1 MLHFVAMVKETLHRK
16 LNGNKIF
23 IVYDDSIQFMSL
35 RFKSMTSSFTSRFK
49 ENNIID
55 KELYSFNN
63 TLKITAERGLNGSYR
78 CRVVNDFGSEFS
90 DGAVLKIIGRH
101 LVLTLVRKKIGR
113 KLILVNGWP
122 I

>member
-1 MLHFVAMVKETLHRK
+1 MRTLHFK
-16 LNGNKIF
+16 L
-23 IVYDDSIQFMSL
+23 
-35 RFKSMTSSFTSRFK
+35 MTSFFTSRFK

-101 LVLTLVRKKIGR
+101 LVLTLVRKKNWSKTYIGKR
-113 KLILVNGWP
+113 LANLMFKNVQAS
-122 I
+122 

>member
-16 LNGNKIF
+16 LNGDKIF

-55 KELYSFNN
+55 KEFYSFNN
-63 TLKITAERGLNGSYR
+63 TLKITVERGLNGSYR
-78 CRVVNDFGSEFS
+78 CRVVNDFGSEFF
-90 DGAVLKIIGRH
+90 DGAVLKIVGKY
-101 LVLTLVRKKIGR
+101 LVLTLVKQKIGR
-113 KLILVNGWP
+113 KHI
-122 I
+122 

>member
-1 MLHFVAMVKETLHRK
+1 MRTLHFK
-16 LNGNKIF
+16 L
-23 IVYDDSIQFMSL
+23 
-35 RFKSMTSSFTSRFK
+35 MTSFFTSRFK

-63 TLKITAERGLNGSYR
+63 TLKITAERRLNGSYR

-90 DGAVLKIIGRH
+90 DGAVLKIVGRH
-101 LVLTLVRKKIGR
+101 LVLTLVRKKISR

>member
-1 MLHFVAMVKETLHRK
+1 
-16 LNGNKIF
+16 
-23 IVYDDSIQFMSL
+23 
-35 RFKSMTSSFTSRFK
+35 MTSSFTSRFK

-90 DGAVLKIIGRH
+90 DGAVLKIVGKY
-101 LVLTLVRKKIGR
+101 LVLTLVKQKNRLKAYIGKR
-113 KLILVNGWP
+113 LAFFMFKNVQAS
-122 I
+122 